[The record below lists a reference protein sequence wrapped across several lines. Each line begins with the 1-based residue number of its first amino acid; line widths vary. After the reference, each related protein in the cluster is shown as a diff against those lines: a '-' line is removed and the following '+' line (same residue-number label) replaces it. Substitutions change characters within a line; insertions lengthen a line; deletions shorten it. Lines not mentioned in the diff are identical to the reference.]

1 MNIINTLKNFFVIQD
16 WKLVVAGLGML
27 VIFLLIVYLLSLI
40 TISFQRRKAAVSVS
54 LPDINTYGKK
64 DDNLKQFEEP
74 KVFEVELITPDD
86 DVIEEEPKDNEELF
100 LTALSI
106 ETRKYIPKSDD
117 KIKMPEVGEMDYQAI
132 KMEKTRERTQSALD
146 RLKRIAKADEESF
159 IDINNGGVI

>member
-27 VIFLLIVYLLSLI
+27 VIFLLMVYLLFLI
-40 TISFQRRKAAVSVS
+40 VISFQKRKAAVSVS

-64 DDNLKQFEEP
+64 DDNLKQFKEP

-106 ETRKYIPKSDD
+106 ETR
-117 KIKMPEVGEMDYQAI
+117 
-132 KMEKTRERTQSALD
+132 
-146 RLKRIAKADEESF
+146 
-159 IDINNGGVI
+159 

>member
-27 VIFLLIVYLLSLI
+27 VIFLLMVYLLFLI
-40 TISFQRRKAAVSVS
+40 VISFQKRKAAVSVS

-64 DDNLKQFEEP
+64 DDNLKQFKEL

-132 KMEKTRERTQSALD
+132 KMEKTRKRTQSALD

>member
-1 MNIINTLKNFFVIQD
+1 MNIINTFKKFFVIQD

-40 TISFQRRKAAVSVS
+40 IISFQRRKAAVNIS
-54 LPDINTYGKK
+54 LPDINTYDKK

-86 DVIEEEPKDNEELF
+86 DVIGEEPKDNEELF

-106 ETRKYIPKSDD
+106 EAKKYIPKSDE
-117 KIKMPEVGEMDYQAI
+117 KIEMPEVGEIDYQAI
-132 KMEKTRERTQSALD
+132 KMEKTKERTQSALD
-146 RLKRIAKADEESF
+146 RLKRIAKADEESL
-159 IDINNGGVI
+159 IDINNGGVV

>member
-27 VIFLLIVYLLSLI
+27 VIFLLMVYLLSLI
-40 TISFQRRKAAVSVS
+40 VISFQRRKAAVNVS
-54 LPDINTYGKK
+54 LPDINTYDKK
-64 DDNLKQFEEP
+64 DDNLKQFEEL
-74 KVFEVELITPDD
+74 KVFEVELITPDEY
-86 DVIEEEPKDNEELF
+86 VIEEEPKDNEELF

-106 ETRKYIPKSDD
+106 ETKKYIPKSDE
-117 KIKMPEVGEMDYQAI
+117 KIKMPEVGKMDYQAI